1 MTAIELFEIPL
12 GLFTFRAR
20 RAGPSDGRPVIL
32 LHGVPQTSLC
42 WEAQLTALGDAGYH
56 AVAFDQ
62 RGYSPGAR
70 SEDIAEFTMDKIG
83 GRRARDR
90 RRTRLRSVRRR
101 RSRHGCRRGVE
112 AGRPPPGP
120 LEHADRNF
128 GSQHKRLLRRLSRQ
142 DSPSRRR
149 R

>member
-12 GLFTFRAR
+12 GAFTFRAR

-42 WEAQLTALGDAGYH
+42 WEAQLTALGDAGHH

-70 SEDIAEFTMDKIG
+70 SDDITEFTMDKLVGDVLGIADVLG
-83 GRRARDR
+83 FDR
-90 RRTRLRSVRRR
+90 FDVVG
-101 RSRHGCRRGVE
+101 HDMGAGVAWTL
-112 AGRPPPGP
+112 AG
-120 LEHADRNF
+120 LHADRVNTLTAIS
-128 GSQHKRLLRRLSRQ
+128 GSQYERLLRRLSRQ
-142 DSPSRRR
+142 DSPPRRR
-149 R
+149 G